1 MSNKLIEKC
10 EGAEVALFN
19 LVLFDFLLFALELH
33 VFLFRRKRSL

>member
-19 LVLFDFLLFALELH
+19 LVLFDFLPPFALEL
-33 VFLFRRKRSL
+33 FLFRRKRSL

>member
-19 LVLFDFLLFALELH
+19 LVLFDFLPFALEL
-33 VFLFRRKRSL
+33 FLFRRKRSL

>member
-19 LVLFDFLLFALELH
+19 LVLFDFLPI
-33 VFLFRRKRSL
+33 RIGTISLSS